1 MADMMRLI
9 LPSVLALSLLACG
22 NAKDVAGTEDATVKP
37 AAAGV
42 APAANLDPKAQA
54 EMAKAKEL
62 ADRLAAEKPAF
73 DAVHDD
79 PVQLDALAERG
90 NGWALFKRAQD
101 RLASQDYMAQ
111 QGGFTDMELA
121 AEKGV
126 SGAQLWVGEHM
137 AFGKDGYKL
146 QPSSGLKMMERAA
159 TQGNIDAI
167 LAVGS
172 MYLQDVYMHDTKKAR
187 EWYERGVKLGSADA
201 KKALE
206 GLDLAAA
213 PPTE

>member
-1 MADMMRLI
+1 MRI
-9 LPSVLALSLLACG
+9 LLPGALMLALAACG
-22 NAKDVAGTEDATVKP
+22 GAKEIAGTEDATVKT
-37 AAAGV
+37 AAGV
-42 APAANLDPKAQA
+42 APAAPLDGRTSA
-54 EMAKAKEL
+54 EIAKAKEL

-73 DAVHDD
+73 DAATGD
-79 PVQLDALAERG
+79 PVQLDVLAEQG
-90 NGWALFKRAQD
+90 NGWALYLRAQN

-126 SGAQLWVGEHM
+126 SGAQLWVGQHM

-159 TQGNIDAI
+159 AQGNVDAI
-167 LAVGS
+167 MAVAA
-172 MYLQDVYMHDTKKAR
+172 MYVQDVYMHDNKKAR
-187 EWYERGVKLGSADA
+187 EWYERAAKLGSADA

-206 GLDLAAA
+206 GLDQAVA
-213 PPTE
+213 PTE

>member
-1 MADMMRLI
+1 MRFLVPTA
-9 LPSVLALSLLACG
+9 LVLALAACG
-22 NAKDVAGTEDATVKP
+22 GPADVAGTEDATVKP

-54 EMAKAKEL
+54 EMAKAKDL
-62 ADRLAAEKPAF
+62 ADKLAAEKPAF
-73 DAVHDD
+73 DAVADD
-79 PVQLDALAERG
+79 PVQLEALAESG
-90 NGWALFKRAQD
+90 NGWALFNRAQN

-126 SGAQLWVGEHM
+126 AGAQLWVGEHM

-159 TQGNIDAI
+159 AQGNVEAI
-167 LAVGS
+167 MAVAG
-172 MYLQDVYMHDTKKAR
+172 MYVQDVYMHDNRKAR
-187 EWYERGVKLGSADA
+187 EWYERAAGLGSADA
-201 KKALE
+201 KRALE
-206 GLDLAAA
+206 GLDQAV
-213 PPTE
+213 PPSE

>member
-1 MADMMRLI
+1 MRLR
-9 LPSVLALSLLACG
+9 LSAAFVLALAACG
-22 NAKDVAGTEDATVKP
+22 GPTAGTEDATVKP
-37 AAAGV
+37 AAEAGV
-42 APAANLDPKAQA
+42 TPAATADPRTEA
-54 EMAKAKEL
+54 EIAKAKDL
-62 ADRLAAEKPAF
+62 ADKLTAEKPAF
-73 DAVHDD
+73 DAATGD
-79 PVQLDALAERG
+79 PVQLDALAEAG

-126 SGAQLWVGEHM
+126 AGAQLWVGQHM

-159 TQGNIDAI
+159 AQGNVDAI
-167 LAVGS
+167 LAVAG
-172 MYLQDVYMHDTKKAR
+172 MYVQDVYMHDNRKAR
-187 EWYERGVKLGSADA
+187 EWYERAAKLGSADA
-201 KKALE
+201 KRALE
-206 GLDLAAA
+206 GLDQAI

>member
-1 MADMMRLI
+1 MRFLVPTA
-9 LPSVLALSLLACG
+9 LVLALAACG
-22 NAKDVAGTEDATVKP
+22 GPADVAGTEDATVNP
-37 AAAGV
+37 ASGV

-62 ADRLAAEKPAF
+62 ADKLAAAKPAF
-73 DAVHDD
+73 DAVADD
-79 PVQLDALAERG
+79 PVQLDALAESG
-90 NGWALFKRAQD
+90 NGWALFNRAQN

-126 SGAQLWVGEHM
+126 AGAQLWVGEHM

-159 TQGNIDAI
+159 TQGNVEAI
-167 LAVGS
+167 LAVAA
-172 MYLQDVYMHDTKKAR
+172 MYVQDVYMHDTKKAR
-187 EWYERGVKLGSADA
+187 EWYQRAADLGSADA
-201 KKALE
+201 TNALK
-206 GLDLAAA
+206 GLDQAI

>member
-1 MADMMRLI
+1 MRI
-9 LPSVLALSLLACG
+9 LLVGALAVALTACG
-22 NAKDVAGTEDATVKP
+22 GAKDVAGTEDATVKP

-42 APAANLDPKAQA
+42 APAAKLDSRTEA
-54 EMAKAKEL
+54 EIAKAKDL
-62 ADRLAAEKPAF
+62 ADKLAAEKPAY
-73 DAVHDD
+73 DAIADD
-79 PVQLDALAERG
+79 PVQLEALAEAG
-90 NGWALFKRAQD
+90 NGWALFNRAQN

-126 SGAQLWVGEHM
+126 SGAQLWVGQHM

-159 TQGNIDAI
+159 AQGNVEAI
-167 LAVGS
+167 MAVAA
-172 MYLQDVYMHDTKKAR
+172 MYVQDVYMHDTKKAR
-187 EWYERGVKLGSADA
+187 EWYERAAKLGSADA
-201 KKALE
+201 KRALE
-206 GLDLAAA
+206 GLDAAV

>member
-1 MADMMRLI
+1 MMRFL
-9 LPSVLALSLLACG
+9 LPITLAFALAACG
-22 NAKDVAGTEDATVKP
+22 GAKDVVGTEDATVKP

-42 APAANLDPKAQA
+42 APAANLDPRTAA
-54 EMAKAKEL
+54 EIAKAKDL
-62 ADRLAAEKPAF
+62 ADKLAAEKPAF
-73 DAVHDD
+73 DAATGD
-79 PVQLDALAERG
+79 PVQLDVLAEQG
-90 NGWALFKRAQD
+90 NGWAVFKRAQD

-126 SGAQLWVGEHM
+126 AGAQLWVGQHM

-159 TQGNIDAI
+159 AQGNVEAI
-167 LAVGS
+167 MAVAA
-172 MYLQDVYMHDTKKAR
+172 MYVQDVYMHDTKKAR
-187 EWYERGVKLGSADA
+187 AWYERAAALGSADA
-201 KKALE
+201 KRALE
-206 GLDLAAA
+206 GLDAAI

>member
-1 MADMMRLI
+1 MRI
-9 LPSVLALSLLACG
+9 LLPGAFLPGVLALALAACG
-22 NAKDVAGTEDATVKP
+22 GPADVAGTEDATVKP
-37 AAAGV
+37 AASL
-42 APAANLDPKAQA
+42 APSANLDSRTAA
-54 EMAKAKEL
+54 EIAKAKDL
-62 ADRLAAEKPAF
+62 ADKLAAEKPAF
-73 DAVHDD
+73 DSVAGD
-79 PVQLDALAERG
+79 PVQLDALAEAG
-90 NGWALFKRAQD
+90 NGWALYKRAQD

-126 SGAQLWVGEHM
+126 SGAQLWVGQHM

-159 TQGNIDAI
+159 AQGNVEAI
-167 LAVGS
+167 MAVAS
-172 MYLQDVYMHDTKKAR
+172 MYVQDVYMHDNRKAR
-187 EWYERGVKLGSADA
+187 EWYERAAKLGSADA

-206 GLDLAAA
+206 GLDQAI